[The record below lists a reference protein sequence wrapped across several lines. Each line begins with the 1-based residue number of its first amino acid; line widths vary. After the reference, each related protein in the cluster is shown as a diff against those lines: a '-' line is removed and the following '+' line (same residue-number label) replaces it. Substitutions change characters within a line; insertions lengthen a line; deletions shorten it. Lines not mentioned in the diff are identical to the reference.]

1 MLPSSLSTRLSWRL
15 GVPYFCYMFLMLT
28 ARVSAFN
35 VLNIPMHT
43 LSKTKPSSI
52 GTVRNIRP
60 LQYIMP
66 HQTATNQ
73 RPMMYL
79 SSTTDANTSNK
90 SRSKRS
96 NKHTAAVAV
105 VLGALIYTSSAT
117 VANAAKKAVVESP
130 PALVL
135 PTIPRLALVCIIPTL
150 LGYYKSEYGVSYGY
164 GTAMAGK
171 FGE

>member
-1 MLPSSLSTRLSWRL
+1 
-15 GVPYFCYMFLMLT
+15 MLT
-28 ARVSAFN
+28 TRVSAFN
-35 VLNIPMHT
+35 NYGGGVLNIPMHT

-73 RPMMYL
+73 RSMMYL

-96 NKHTAAVAV
+96 NKRTAAAV

-117 VANAAKKAVVESP
+117 IANAAKKAVVESS